1 MITTVTYYRNH
12 VEVTR
17 NVVVSVPTLSSG
29 NQVSYENEAATAA
42 PVPHRAEIE
51 TAVTYSA
58 TMTKQRY
65 RIDLE
70 TPELP
75 NITVVD
81 FFFLR
86 PDGVSF
92 YRRPDGTSRYV
103 RA

>member
-51 TAVTYSA
+51 TSVTYSA

-75 NITVVD
+75 ETNIVVD
-81 FFFLR
+81 AVVWDTENVFWDTEEVVWL
-86 PDGVSF
+86 
-92 YRRPDGTSRYV
+92 
-103 RA
+103 